1 MVESD
6 ETFVLSEDQINAET
20 KSTMEIINS
29 TIDNM
34 TLNVSSQELK
44 ALFSELYSESLSLE
58 IE

>member
-34 TLNVSSQELK
+34 TLNVSTQELK
-44 ALFSELYSESLSLE
+44 TLFAELYSESLSLE